1 MKRIVKKIL
10 VYLVKSIVSFLH
22 LFKIG
27 RYILEK
33 IDQSIHEQN
42 YKICYKN
49 KNYQFFTPNRV
60 NYFRAITFL
69 TKEPDTIEWI
79 QSFDD
84 NMIFWD
90 VGANIGIYSCFAAKE
105 KRAKTYA
112 FEPSMFNLKI
122 LSQNIFHN
130 NLSKDVVIIPI
141 SLNEVSKIDDFNMS
155 NTIAGGA
162 LSSFSHRISEDGKT
176 FQPVFTYKTLG
187 MSGNDLVQKL
197 KIDKPNYIKID
208 VDGIEHLILN
218 GFSDILSDTK
228 SILIEVSNNFKAKKN
243 YIKNF
248 LEKNSFYLISKD
260 NFNLKSG
267 TSNQIWKK
275 KN

>member
-1 MKRIVKKIL
+1 M
-10 VYLVKSIVSFLH
+10 
-22 LFKIG
+22 
-27 RYILEK
+27 
-33 IDQSIHEQN
+33 
-42 YKICYKN
+42 
-49 KNYQFFTPNRV
+49 
-60 NYFRAITFL
+60 TFL

-208 VDGIEHLILN
+208 VDGIEHLILE
-218 GFSDILSDTK
+218 GGLKFLKKDEIRSLSIEINENFVEQCEKVLSIMKETDFLLKSKKHAEEFDK
-228 SILIEVSNNFKAKKN
+228 SIKFSKVYNYLFEKK
-243 YIKNF
+243 
-248 LEKNSFYLISKD
+248 
-260 NFNLKSG
+260 
-267 TSNQIWKK
+267 
-275 KN
+275 